1 MAAEP
6 EAFDPTAPEA
16 TDVDAMR
23 VLIAAPT
30 RRDVDVTIQL
40 LHRAGVLAVPLERDA
55 EAMLGQLRKEVGAI
69 LVADA
74 SLDGRRMDALLD
86 GLARQPAWSD
96 VPVVLLTRDRE
107 RSPSAARMVAALT
120 NLTLLDLPV
129 SMASMVSAV
138 LAALRAR
145 RRQYDIRN
153 QLIAQAEAEQALRDA
168 DRRKDEFLATL
179 AHELRN
185 PLAPIRTGLQ
195 ALAKLPAG
203 EDADAARLREMMERQ
218 LRLLVKLIDD
228 LLEVS
233 RISTGKIRL
242 DRERVDMRGVI
253 ESAIESSGPAFDAGR
268 HDLRVQLP
276 EAPVWVLGD
285 PTRLSQ
291 VVSNLLTNAAKYTPA
306 GGSIRV
312 ALEVEGSNAVV
323 RVSDNGAGIP
333 ADMLDRVFE
342 LFAQVDRTLDRAQGG
357 LGIGLS
363 LVRKLMAL
371 HGGSVTAE
379 SPGLGQGS
387 TFTVRLPAI
396 DAESTD
402 PSTTL
407 RTPGG
412 ARGMRRLRML
422 VVDDNSDAADA
433 LVMLLQTSGHEM
445 RAAYSGTAALQVAGE
460 FRPDVVLCD
469 LGLPGIDGY
478 AVASYLRGNPQFVST
493 VLVAVSG
500 WGTEEVKRRA
510 RNAGFDFH
518 LVKPV
523 ELDSVNRILERL

>member
-1 MAAEP
+1 MSTEVAHA
-6 EAFDPTAPEA
+6 DT
-16 TDVDAMR
+16 MR

-30 RRDVDVTIQL
+30 RRDAEVTIDL
-40 LHRAGVLAVPLERDA
+40 LQRAGVHSLALERDG
-55 EAMLGQLRKEVGAI
+55 ESMKQQLRTAVGAV
-69 LVADA
+69 LLADA
-74 SLDGRRMDALLD
+74 SLDGRRMDALLA
-86 GLARQPAWSD
+86 GLAGQPAWSD
-96 VPVVLLTRDRE
+96 VPVVFLTRDRE
-107 RSPSAARMVAALT
+107 RSPSAARMVAAVT

-129 SMASMVSAV
+129 STASMVSAV
-138 LAALRAR
+138 RAALRAR
-145 RRQYDIRN
+145 RRQYEIRD
-153 QLIAQAEAEQALRDA
+153 QLITQLEAEQALRDA

-195 ALAKLPAG
+195 ALAHLPAG
-203 EDADAARLREMMERQ
+203 EEADAARLRQMMERQ
-218 LRLLVKLIDD
+218 LRILVKLIDD

-233 RISTGKIRL
+233 RISTGKVRL
-242 DRERVDMRGVI
+242 ERERVDMRGVV
-253 ESAIESSGPAFDAGR
+253 EAALESSGPALDAGS
-268 HDLRVQLP
+268 HELHVYLP

-285 PTRLSQ
+285 GARLSQ
-291 VVSNLLTNAAKYTPA
+291 VVSNLLTNAAKYTPR

-312 ALEVEGSNAVV
+312 VLTAHGSDAVV
-323 RVSDNGAGIP
+323 RVSDSGAGIP
-333 ADMLDRVFE
+333 PEMLDRVFE

-363 LVRKLMAL
+363 LVRKLMTL

-379 SPGLGQGS
+379 SPGVGRGS

-396 DAESTD
+396 E
-402 PSTTL
+402 
-407 RTPGG
+407 
-412 ARGMRRLRML
+412 ARLAKSAAALATSDNERGIRRLRML
-422 VVDDNSDAADA
+422 VVDDNTDAADA
-433 LVMLLQTSGHEM
+433 LVMLLETAGHEM
-445 RAAYSGTAALQVAGE
+445 RTAYSGTAALQIARE

-469 LGLPGIDGY
+469 IGLPCIDGY
-478 AVASYLRGNPQFVST
+478 TVAARLRSDPLFGAT

-523 ELDSVNRILERL
+523 EFESVNRILERL

>member
-1 MAAEP
+1 MAAE
-6 EAFDPTAPEA
+6 AA
-16 TDVDAMR
+16 DVDSMR

-30 RRDVDVTIQL
+30 RRDVNVTIQL
-40 LHRAGVLAVPLERDA
+40 LQGAGVRAVPLERDP
-55 EAMLGQLRKEVGAI
+55 EAMLRQLRTDVGAV

-74 SLDGRRMDALLD
+74 SLGGRRMDALLE
-86 GLARQPAWSD
+86 GLAGQPAWSD

-120 NLTLLDLPV
+120 NVTLLDLPV
-129 SMASMVSAV
+129 STASMVSAV
-138 LAALRAR
+138 LAGLRAR
-145 RRQYDIRN
+145 RRQYEIRN

-195 ALAKLPAG
+195 ALAKLPAS
-203 EDADAARLREMMERQ
+203 EEADAARLRQMMERQ

-233 RISTGKIRL
+233 RISTGKVRL
-242 DRERVDMRGVI
+242 ERERVDLRSVVDA
-253 ESAIESSGPAFDAGR
+253 AIESSRPALDAGE
-268 HDLRVQLP
+268 HDLQVQSP
-276 EAPVWVLGD
+276 DAPVWVLGD

-291 VVSNLLTNAAKYTPA
+291 VVSNLLTNAAKYTPV

-312 ALEVEGSNAVV
+312 AVDCEGSDAVV

-371 HGGSVTAE
+371 HGGSVAAE
-379 SPGLGQGS
+379 STGLGRGS

-396 DAESTD
+396 GTVPAGSSTA
-402 PSTTL
+402 L
-407 RTPGG
+407 AQPGG
-412 ARGMRRLRML
+412 ARGMRRLRIL

-433 LVMLLQTSGHEM
+433 LAMLLQTSGHEM
-445 RAAYSGTAALQVAGE
+445 RAAYSGTAALRLAGE

-469 LGLPGIDGY
+469 IGLPGIDGY
-478 AVASYLRGNPQFVST
+478 AVASQLRGDPHFVST

-500 WGTEEVKRRA
+500 WGTEDVKRHA

-523 ELDSVNRILERL
+523 ELESVNRILERL